1 MSLRPLISKINLNQ
15 LNQNCNKSAAS
26 HSIDSTITG
35 DRKITAQDQHTK
47 EFSFWKSGEFF
58 ILDMFMNIDL
68 EQFLM
73 KFLEVTESSPNCYLF
88 KAKIAVT
95 Y

>member
-1 MSLRPLISKINLNQ
+1 MTD
-15 LNQNCNKSAAS
+15 SAL
-26 HSIDSTITG
+26 TG
-35 DRKITAQDQHTK
+35 DRKITAQGDQHTK
-47 EFSFWKSGEFF
+47 EFSFWKSREFF
-58 ILDMFMNIDL
+58 ILEMLMNIDL
-68 EQFLM
+68 KQFLM